1 MKKLTDKTK
10 YELRDGH
17 AVIFA
22 CLKGTTKFVPAFVC
36 HTSCISVIQAANSIR
51 ADNVV
56 LKPYQEEFHS

>member
-1 MKKLTDKTK
+1 MKKLTDRTK
-10 YELRDGH
+10 SEIRDGH

-36 HTSCISVIQAANSIR
+36 HTSCISVIQAANSLQ

-56 LKPYQEEFHS
+56 LKIYNPEFHA